1 MADRL
6 RAEAS
11 LDFGNRAVLIALDGE
26 NAWEHY
32 PFNGFY
38 FLRGMYAALAADP
51 RLELVT
57 LSELCDR
64 KVDARVLPAMKA
76 GSWVHGTLST
86 WIGDPVK
93 NAAWDLL
100 CEAKLA
106 FDRVVVEGTLDEAA
120 VAAAER
126 QLALCESSDWFWWF
140 GDYNPAEAVQ
150 QFDQLYRRQLANLYR
165 LLRLEAPS
173 ALAVPLQHGVVT
185 SGAAEFGGAMR
196 RSNAG

>member
-1 MADRL
+1 
-6 RAEAS
+6 
-11 LDFGNRAVLIALDGE
+11 
-26 NAWEHY
+26 
-32 PFNGFY
+32 
-38 FLRGMYAALAADP
+38 MYAALAADP

-57 LSELCDR
+57 LAEIC
-64 KVDARVLPAMKA
+64 AREPETGVLPAMKA

-100 CEAKLA
+100 CEAKQV
-106 FDRVVVEGTLDEAA
+106 FDRVVVEGALDESA

-140 GDYNPAEAVQ
+140 GDYNPAEAVR
-150 QFDQLYRRQLANLYR
+150 QFDELYRRQLTNLYR
-165 LLRLEAPS
+165 LLQIEAPS
-173 ALAVPLQHGVVT
+173 ALSVPLQHGVMS
-185 SGAAEFGGAMR
+185 SGAAELGGAMR